1 MAMKTTYTG
10 VYITIGVEQ
19 PYGKVLDSKDLY
31 ATARDLVAQIERHC
45 DGVDYSEINFQTE
58 RVCEFCGSNWTEGNN
73 EVYNGGC
80 CAGDEK
86 TVLENVG

>member
-1 MAMKTTYTG
+1 MVMKTTYTG

-31 ATARDLVAQIERHC
+31 AAARDLVAQIERHC

-58 RVCEFCGSNWTEGNN
+58 RVCEFCGSHWTEDS

-86 TVLENVG
+86 TVVENVG